1 MKTPTLSQR
10 HPFSWGCVSAKH
22 DSSSVSK
29 VASGECRPQQC
40 RRQNE
45 LIQATASVGLKQSP
59 VRSAAAVL
67 LVGARAMVNKGCV
80 LRAQQGR
87 AASVLMLELEPSLTA
102 PAGPLPS
109 CCGGDLLS
117 QSSLEVICFHNLHG

>member
-29 VASGECRPQQC
+29 VASGECRPQQR

-45 LIQATASVGLKQSP
+45 LIQTTASVGLKQSP
-59 VRSAAAVL
+59 VRSGAAVL

-80 LRAQQGR
+80 LWMSSGHSRA
-87 AASVLMLELEPSLTA
+87 EL
-102 PAGPLPS
+102 
-109 CCGGDLLS
+109 LLS
-117 QSSLEVICFHNLHG
+117 WCWSSSPA